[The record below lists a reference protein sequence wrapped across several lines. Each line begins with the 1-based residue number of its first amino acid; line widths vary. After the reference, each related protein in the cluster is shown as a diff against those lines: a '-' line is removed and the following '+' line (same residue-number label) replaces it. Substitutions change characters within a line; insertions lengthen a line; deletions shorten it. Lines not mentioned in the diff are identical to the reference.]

1 MNFSQLPPPLSPPP
15 LPASENSSSWWDKVL
30 QWLHLTTFSKPIRA
44 LILCSFFVGFL
55 FFSLFITV
63 LAEVIHEP
71 VPAAAPSLTA
81 VILAGDLAVTPSKTA
96 IPSPALTPTLMYFS
110 SLTATS
116 GFTSTITLTATAT
129 FTPTAT
135 LTPTVTLPAI
145 NQASCIDPSAQR
157 QTGIVTQVM
166 DGNTIHVQIDGKD
179 YVVRYIGIAVPEAG
193 AAGATAATSYNSQL
207 LMGKPVTLIR
217 DVSETDAGGRLL
229 RYVLVENVFVNY
241 VLVSHGLA
249 VAKSDSLDTACDQV
263 FVDAQKQAKVN
274 QMGLWLPTITPVP
287 YVPPI
292 VVPTPTAAN
301 LSNGGNCDP
310 SYPTVCIPPPP
321 PDLDCKDIP
330 YRRFRVL
337 PPDPHHFDGDHDGIG
352 CET

>member
-1 MNFSQLPPPLSPPP
+1 
-15 LPASENSSSWWDKVL
+15 
-30 QWLHLTTFSKPIRA
+30 
-44 LILCSFFVGFL
+44 
-55 FFSLFITV
+55 
-63 LAEVIHEP
+63 
-71 VPAAAPSLTA
+71 
-81 VILAGDLAVTPSKTA
+81 
-96 IPSPALTPTLMYFS
+96 
-110 SLTATS
+110 
-116 GFTSTITLTATAT
+116 
-129 FTPTAT
+129 
-135 LTPTVTLPAI
+135 LPAI

-193 AAGATAATSYNSQL
+193 AAGATAAMSYNSQL

-301 LSNGGNCDP
+301 LSNGGNCDS